1 MEKRIIYKNED
12 GSVAVIIPSPD
23 CGLTVEE
30 VALKDVPYGRPFKIV
45 DVAELPADRTQRD
58 AWTVAE
64 EDLTDG
70 LGADYGVG
78 SENPFAFQ
86 EPEQ

>member
-23 CGLTVEE
+23 CGLTVDEI
-30 VALKDVPYGRPFKIV
+30 ALKDVPYGRPFKIV
-45 DVAELPADRTQRD
+45 DLSDLPADRTQRD
-58 AWTVAE
+58 AWLVAE

-70 LGADYGVG
+70 LGANYGVG
-78 SENPFAFQ
+78 SENPFEFQ
-86 EPEQ
+86 EPKQ